1 MNYIEIAKAIED
13 FDSMTSEEIQ
23 NNIKPIIKSYSKE
36 FLSEYLGVSK
46 ENLYRMCKSLF
57 VRNNEKIRF
66 TTYIKIMS
74 LGINP
79 KYNGKRF
86 YKLRKTSVQKSTGNN
101 NDIVHLRTRK
111 TPEEIKAKQKE
122 YQHRYYVEVTKK
134 KRAQKQMETTKK

>member
-36 FLSEYLGVSK
+36 FLSEYLMVSK

-86 YKLRKTSVQKSTGNN
+86 YKSRKTSVQKSTGNN
-101 NDIVHLRTRK
+101 NDIVHIRTRK

-122 YQHRYYVEVTKK
+122 YQHRYYMEVTKK
-134 KRAQKQMETTKK
+134 KRAQKRMETTKK

>member
-1 MNYIEIAKAIED
+1 MNYIEIAKAIEE

-74 LGINP
+74 LGVNP

-86 YKLRKTSVQKSTGNN
+86 YKSRKTSVQNLLEIIMILFISEQEKRRKKSKQSRKNISI
-101 NDIVHLRTRK
+101 DITWK
-111 TPEEIKAKQKE
+111 
-122 YQHRYYVEVTKK
+122 
-134 KRAQKQMETTKK
+134 

>member
-36 FLSEYLGVSK
+36 FLSEYLEVSK

-57 VRNNEKIRF
+57 VKNNEKIRF
-66 TTYIKIMS
+66 TTYVKIMS

-86 YKLRKTSVQKSTGNN
+86 YRS
-101 NDIVHLRTRK
+101 RK
-111 TPEEIKAKQKE
+111 TPEEIKTKQKE
-122 YQHRYYVEVTKK
+122 YQHRYYMEVTKK
-134 KRAQKQMETTKK
+134 KRAQKRMETIKK

>member
-66 TTYIKIMS
+66 TTYIKIIS
-74 LGINP
+74 LG
-79 KYNGKRF
+79 
-86 YKLRKTSVQKSTGNN
+86 KTSVQKSTGNN

-134 KRAQKQMETTKK
+134 KRAQKRMETTRK

>member
-1 MNYIEIAKAIED
+1 MNYIEIAKAIEE

-74 LGINP
+74 LSN
-79 KYNGKRF
+79 
-86 YKLRKTSVQKSTGNN
+86 SVTFA
-101 NDIVHLRTRK
+101 LL
-111 TPEEIKAKQKE
+111 
-122 YQHRYYVEVTKK
+122 
-134 KRAQKQMETTKK
+134 